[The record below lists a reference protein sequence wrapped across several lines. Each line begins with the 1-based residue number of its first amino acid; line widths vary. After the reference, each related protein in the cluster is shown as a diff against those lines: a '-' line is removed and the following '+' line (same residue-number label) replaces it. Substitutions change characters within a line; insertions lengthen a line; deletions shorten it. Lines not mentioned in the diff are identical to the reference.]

1 MAEQLAITD
10 GDGRRRIGLAGR
22 WTMDRVDGLARAI
35 GPAAAGAP
43 AAVEIDAAGVE
54 NLDLTGA
61 WLLHSLEGR
70 LAKSG
75 AAVTWRPARPQP
87 LAFVDELLAGGGS
100 AEPAP
105 ASRAPLVTRPLHR
118 IGRFT
123 VGLRHSALDHLSLLG
138 GVVAVLG
145 RACLSPRRF
154 RLPSIVRHVYDTGF
168 TAIPIVALIAF
179 LIAVIVAYIGAQ
191 QLRLYGGEIYVAD
204 LVTVSVLRELGV
216 LLTAIIVAGRS
227 GSAFAAEIGVMQL
240 NDEVDA
246 LRAIGLDPVEVLVVP
261 RVLGLVLALPL
272 LTVVANAMGLAG
284 GALLT
289 WSLVDMTFA
298 QYWDR
303 VNESIA
309 PTTFWAG
316 MLKAPVFA
324 VVIGLIA
331 TLRGLQVRDSSREL
345 GRLTTVAVVQSIF
358 LVILVDALFAVLY
371 MEIDF

>member
-138 GVVAVLG
+138 GVVAALG
-145 RACLSPRRF
+145 RALSAAAGLDRPPRLRHRHHRDPD
-154 RLPSIVRHVYDTGF
+154 RLADRVPDQRDHRLHRRAAAAKF
-168 TAIPIVALIAF
+168 
-179 LIAVIVAYIGAQ
+179 GAD
-191 QLRLYGGEIYVAD
+191 IFVVD
-204 LVTVSVLRELGV
+204 LVTVGVLRELGV

-227 GSAFAAEIGVMQL
+227 GSAFAAEIGAMQL
-240 NDEVDA
+240 NEEVDA
-246 LRAIGLDPVEVLVVP
+246 LKATGVDPVDVLVLPRTIGLVI
-261 RVLGLVLALPL
+261 ALPL
-272 LTVVANAMGLAG
+272 LTVVADAIGLAG
-284 GALLT
+284 GAILCRWCCST
-289 WSLVDMTFA
+289 CRCSSSSSA
-298 QYWDR
+298 CR
-303 VNESIA
+303 SRS
-309 PTTFWAG
+309 
-316 MLKAPVFA
+316 PVH
-324 VVIGLIA
+324 V
-331 TLRGLQVRDSSREL
+331 L
-345 GRLTTVAVVQSIF
+345 GRHHQGAGVRAADRRLGTLSRHAGARLLARARPPDDRRGRAVDLPGDPRRRAVR
-358 LVILVDALFAVLY
+358 VLF
-371 MEIDF
+371 MELDI

>member
-1 MAEQLAITD
+1 ME
-10 GDGRRRIGLAGR
+10 
-22 WTMDRVDGLARAI
+22 RVDGLARAI

-43 AAVEIDAAGVE
+43 ATVEIDTSGLE
-54 NLDLTGA
+54 GLDLTGA

-70 LAKSG
+70 LARAG
-75 AAVTWRPARPQP
+75 AAVTWRPDRPQP
-87 LAFVDELLAGGGS
+87 LAFVDELLAKGEA
-100 AEPAP
+100 AEPPA
-105 ASRAPLVTRPLHR
+105 ASRAPLVTRPLRR
-118 IGRFT
+118 IGRLA
-123 VGLRHSALDHLSLLG
+123 VGFRRAVLDHLSLVG
-138 GVVAVLG
+138 GVVTVLG
-145 RACLSPRRF
+145 RACPSPRRF
-154 RLPSIVRHVYDTGF
+154 RPASIVRHVYDTGV

-324 VVIGLIA
+324 FVIALVA

-345 GRLTTVAVVQSIF
+345 GRLTTVAVVQSISW
-358 LVILVDALFAVLY
+358 
-371 MEIDF
+371 